1 MKQQLTD
8 LFTKLKP
15 TVVFVKRYLAFST
28 VIIFLAIYAFMIYQ
42 INTLSNLEPSESDIK
57 DVLKTI
63 PRPKVDEVTVG
74 KINQLQSQNVEVKS
88 LFDQARNNPFS
99 E

>member
-1 MKQQLTD
+1 MKQQLND
-8 LFTKLKP
+8 LLTKLKP
-15 TVVFVKRYLAFST
+15 TLVFIKRYLTFST
-28 VIIFLAIYAFMIYQ
+28 VIIFLAIYAFMIFQ
-42 INTLSNLEPSESDIK
+42 INTLSSREPSDSDIK

-63 PRPKVDEVTVG
+63 PRPKVDEATVG
-74 KINQLQSQNVEVKS
+74 KIKKLQSQNVEVKS